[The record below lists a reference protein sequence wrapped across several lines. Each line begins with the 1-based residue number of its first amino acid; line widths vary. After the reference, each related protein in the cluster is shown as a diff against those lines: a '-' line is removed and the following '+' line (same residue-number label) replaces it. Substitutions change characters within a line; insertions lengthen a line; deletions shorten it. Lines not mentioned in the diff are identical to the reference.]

1 MRSRIGKALVV
12 AISSTGAMA
21 SLFLAP
27 VGQPPAGSAPAQ
39 SVTAVTTTTAPT
51 ELIAR
56 ASRIRH
62 RLVLDGS
69 TIAILGSSTMTGTVG
84 TTRPWPFLLAAA
96 FEEQGVGV
104 TIDNK
109 ALGGSLVTDYLPGG
123 RLHDRIT
130 ALRANPPSLII
141 LGTRTNEYHAQMPHE
156 EFERQYEALIKLLPS
171 SSRRILVNLAWVKTD
186 QTPTYSQHGYYDA
199 IVRVARRTGDL
210 PILRLDLVVP
220 VSDEMGLYQADNLHM
235 NDAGQ
240 QVIFAAM
247 YSAIVEHTR

>member
-1 MRSRIGKALVV
+1 MNSRITRTLGVGV
-12 AISSTGAMA
+12 ATLGMMS

-27 VGQPPAGSAPAQ
+27 TGGSSSGPI
-39 SVTAVTTTTAPT
+39 SVASTTTTTSTGMTGLA
-51 ELIAR
+51 
-56 ASRIRH
+56 RIRH

-109 ALGGSLVTDYLPGG
+109 ALGGSVVTDYLPGG

-141 LGTRTNEYHAQMPHE
+141 LGTRTNEYHAQMPPG
-156 EFERQYEALIKLLPS
+156 EFERQYEALLRLLPS

-186 QTPTYSQHGYYDA
+186 QTPTYSQRDYYDA

-210 PILRLDLVVP
+210 PILRLDLHIP
-220 VSDEMGLYQADNLHM
+220 VSDEMGLYQDDNLHM

-247 YSAIVEHTR
+247 HSAIVEHTR